1 MNKRLEKK
9 RVKIKIC
16 KSPVYQGAKI
26 KSKQIRLMTYYG
38 KFTTY
43 GHGLAVNKRPKLKSC
58 PICGRVRK
66 AGYFKSCRE
75 CAWILEYRQSLDGV
89 FENIE
94 MKLREMG
101 AGLRRTYYGS
111 NVDICVTIRCA
122 CQLTEAT
129 DGKQQ
134 DKIMDFSSQQR
145 FSLYELRHASYS
157 MTRFLENILNLYKCA
172 KETAEASVDE
182 NGNAMTLHSIIL
194 PTLGKWRM

>member
-1 MNKRLEKK
+1 MNKRLKK
-9 RVKIKIC
+9 KIAKTKFC
-16 KSPVYQGAKI
+16 KSPVWHGEKI
-26 KSKQIRLMTYYG
+26 KTKDVRVQTYRG
-38 KFTTY
+38 EICDW
-43 GHGLAVNKRPKLKSC
+43 GLAVRKRPTLKSC
-58 PICGRVRK
+58 PVCGKARR

-134 DKIMDFSSQQR
+134 DKIMDFSSRQR

-157 MTRFLENILNLYKCA
+157 TKRFLENILNLYKCA

-182 NGNAMTLHSIIL
+182 NGNAITLHSIIL

>member
-1 MNKRLEKK
+1 MNRRLEKK

-16 KSPVYQGAKI
+16 KSPVYKGARI
-26 KSKQIRLMTYYG
+26 KPSEIRLARYRTYC
-38 KFTTY
+38 KTL
-43 GHGLAVNKRPKLKSC
+43 HGLATRQRPTLKAC
-58 PICGRVRK
+58 PICGKTRR
-66 AGYFKSCRE
+66 AGFFKSCAR
-75 CAWILEYRQSLDGV
+75 CAWIFEYRQALDGV

-111 NVDICVTIRCA
+111 TVDICVTIRCA

-157 MTRFLENILNLYKCA
+157 MKRFLENILNLYKCA

-182 NGNAMTLHSIIL
+182 NGNAITLHSIIL